1 MFFKIQ
7 VMWEIKLLLSL
18 ITLFLVSSCA
28 NDSNSS
34 SKENMNK
41 FSLVVKN
48 KLDEQVI
55 LLSYKHNTESDEV
68 NELLLKYLQ
77 YFENATYQIITTG
90 DINVEALKSKLYQ
103 NISLRIFLDQE
114 IVGLK
119 MNKNLAAKI
128 IFDFKQ
134 LKANEELEG
143 LSDRLQDL
151 EYQIIELK
159 SE

>member
-1 MFFKIQ
+1 
-7 VMWEIKLLLSL
+7 MWEIKLLLSL